1 MDIVDRLIER
11 ARQRRRA
18 VVLPEGDDPRII
30 EAARRLHDDGIA
42 RPILIGEP
50 ATLEHAAACA
60 NVSLDPIDIVSPSTS
75 GALDGYASLYIEGR
89 PKASERVAKRLLAK
103 PLFYAA
109 MAVKAGDADALV
121 AGATQPTARVIEA
134 GLMSV
139 GLAEGIATPSSFFL
153 MVPCEVG
160 EPLVFADCAVTID
173 PDADALADIAIV
185 SAASA
190 ERLLGVTARVA
201 MLSFSTH
208 GSAKHE
214 RVEKVRRA
222 VEIVRARAPELAID
236 GELQADAAI
245 VPRVAALKIKS
256 PSDVAAGPTSS
267 SSRTS
272 TPATSA
278 TSSAST
284 WAACARSVPSC
295 RASRG
300 RSAISRAARRST
312 TSWPP
317 PQSPLRWP
325 DLHLSP
331 LLRPPSHVQ
340 PPGEG
345 QSGRPVPS
353 LCRLVP
359 SHPDSRRVQCA
370 LFRRAASRD
379 ECSRTGVPAPS
390 TPVLT
395 DRPL

>member
-30 EAARRLHDDGIA
+30 KAARRLHDDGIA

-60 NVSLDPIDIVSPSTS
+60 NVSLEPIDIVSPSTS

-139 GLAEGIATPSSFFL
+139 GLAEGIATPSSFFI
-153 MVPCEVG
+153 MVPRG
-160 EPLVFADCAVTID
+160 SDPLVFADCAVTID
-173 PDADALADIAIV
+173 PDADALADIAIA

-208 GSAKHE
+208 GSAQHE

-222 VEIVRARAPELAID
+222 VEMVQSRAPEIAVD
-236 GELQADAAI
+236 GELQADTAL
-245 VPRVAALKIKS
+245 VPRVAALKTKS
-256 PSDVAAGPTSS
+256 PSDVAGRANVLVFPDLDAGNIGYKLCEHAGGMRAIGP
-267 SSRTS
+267 
-272 TPATSA
+272 
-278 TSSAST
+278 
-284 WAACARSVPSC
+284 PSC

-300 RSAISRAARRST
+300 RSATSRVARRWT

-317 PQSPLRWP
+317 RRSPRRWP

-340 PPGEG
+340 RPGEG
-345 QSGRPVPS
+345 FNLGAQSRHCV
-353 LCRLVP
+353 
-359 SHPDSRRVQCA
+359 A
-370 LFRRAASRD
+370 LY
-379 ECSRTGVPAPS
+379 PLIS
-390 TPVLT
+390 TRGAFNVRSSDFLSQG
-395 DRPL
+395 PLLLAR